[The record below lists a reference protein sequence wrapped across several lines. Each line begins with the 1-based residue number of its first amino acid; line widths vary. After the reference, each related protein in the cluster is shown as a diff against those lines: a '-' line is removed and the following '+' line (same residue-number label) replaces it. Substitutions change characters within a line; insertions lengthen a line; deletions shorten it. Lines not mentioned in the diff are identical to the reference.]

1 MPMRHV
7 ASVAAVKN
15 KRNEDMHYSKRFE
28 LEGGGKVR
36 ILLFECFNILSVLF
50 HRYINI

>member
-15 KRNEDMHYSKRFE
+15 KRNENKHYSNRFE
-28 LEGGGKVR
+28 LGGGGKVQ
-36 ILLFECFNILSVLF
+36 ILLFDCFNILSVLF